1 VTRLLAGTLLLLL
14 ITPRLLAA
22 EGGAPCFSRHVEAVF
37 SRLGCNSGGCHGAVK
52 GQAGFR
58 LSLFA
63 GDPAFDHERILR
75 EYAGRRIN
83 PADPES
89 SLLLRKAIGQ
99 VKHEGGKRTDVGSS
113 DYEILR
119 RWIAAG
125 AAFDTPET
133 SKVVKLQVEPAGHVG
148 KVGERYPLKV
158 QAHFADNS
166 TEDVTTLCAF
176 ESLDSVVA
184 AVGAR
189 TGMVEIAGAG
199 DATLVVRYRG
209 DTGIAQV
216 LVPRVGDTVAD
227 TRPAGFIDK
236 HVLAKLQRLKLPP
249 AGLAD
254 DATFLRRASLDVAGE
269 LPTTEEVRKFLADTS
284 ADKRARKIDEML
296 QRPGYAALW
305 TMKFCDLLK
314 ASEFG
319 VYADGMSKEA
329 DAPRF
334 AAWVRSRIEKNLP
347 YDQFA
352 EQILTATSR
361 EGRSLEEWAKDVV
374 SLDEGYTTP
383 RTDLEQ
389 YSKRKTLDLYWQ
401 RRDSGGVP
409 GALQV
414 AHTFLGLRLE
424 CAQCHRHPH
433 DIWQQDDLLSF
444 ANFFMQVRQ
453 PGFQGDNE
461 KKFPE
466 VGAVFKKLNDE
477 AKKLGEDAK
486 KLRDTKL
493 KPLDAEAKKAKTDSD
508 RLTKEAT
515 ALEAEAAKL
524 QGNDAEA
531 KKALAAAKRKE
542 AEPLKEKIAEFEK
555 VQAEIVAMEKRA
567 KLLPESAKR
576 LLHAEVADYPR
587 KDHFA
592 SVTSPI
598 GTQKSMKYRL
608 LGEAKEIMLT
618 PGQDPRT
625 VVAAWMRRP
634 DNPYFAKAIV
644 NRIWAHY
651 FGRGIVDPPDHLSAF
666 NPPTHPELLAELTQ
680 EFIKHGYDLRWLH
693 QTILNSRTYQQES
706 TAPPASAADRANYA
720 AFYYRRLPAEV
731 LLDALNQATGTRE
744 DMEMKYHH
752 WPNKMKTVEVP
763 FTPKNAFVTFMLEQF
778 GRPERNSASQC
789 DCERD
794 STASVLQVLSFANH
808 PRVWQK
814 IGDEG
819 GLVAKVLKT
828 VPGDE
833 KRIEEIYLAALSR
846 LPSEAEQKACLKYLK
861 ESPTPAKGIQ
871 GVLWSLL
878 NTREFLL
885 QH

>member
-1 VTRLLAGTLLLLL
+1 VTRTVAAAVLLL
-14 ITPRLLAA
+14 IASPLFAAEEATPR
-22 EGGAPCFSRHVEAVF
+22 FSRHVEAVF

-63 GDPAFDHERILR
+63 GDPAFDHERVLR

-83 PADPES
+83 PVDPQS
-89 SLLLRKAIGQ
+89 SLLLRKATGQ
-99 VKHEGGKRTDVGSS
+99 IKHEGGKRTDVGST
-113 DYEILR
+113 DYEVLR
-119 RWIAAG
+119 RWIGAG
-125 AAFDTPET
+125 APFDQPES
-133 SKVVKLQVEPAGHVG
+133 SKVVKLQVDPAGRVG
-148 KVGERYPLKV
+148 KIGERYPLKV

-166 TEDVTTLCAF
+166 TEDVTNLCSF
-176 ESLDSVVA
+176 ESLDTMVASVHP
-184 AVGAR
+184 R
-189 TGMVEIAGAG
+189 TGMVEVSGAG
-199 DATLVVRYRG
+199 DATLVIRYRG
-209 DTGIAQV
+209 DSGIAQV
-216 LVPRVGDTVAD
+216 LVPRVGSGAAD
-227 TRPAGFIDK
+227 TKATGFIDK
-236 HVLAKLQRLKLPP
+236 HVLAKLQRLNLPP
-249 AGLAD
+249 ASLAD
-254 DATFLRRASLDVAGE
+254 DATFLRRASLDVCGE
-269 LPTTEEVRKFLADTS
+269 LPTAEEVRKFLADPS
-284 ADKRARKIDEML
+284 ADKRTKKIDELL

-352 EQILTATSR
+352 EQVLTATSR
-361 EGRSLEEWAKDVV
+361 EGRSIEEWAKDVI
-374 SLDEGYTTP
+374 SMDEGYTTP
-383 RTDLEQ
+383 RIDLDQ
-389 YSKRKTLDLYWQ
+389 YAKRKTLDLYWQ

-433 DIWQQDDLLSF
+433 DVWQQDDLLSF

-453 PGFQGDNE
+453 VGFQGDNE

-466 VGAVFKKLNDE
+466 VAAVFKKLNDE
-477 AKKLGEDAK
+477 AKKLTDDAK
-486 KLRDTKL
+486 KLRDSKL
-493 KPLDAEAKKAKTDSD
+493 KPLDAELKKAKTD
-508 RLTKEAT
+508 KN
-515 ALEAEAAKL
+515 AEAIKAKQAEFDKL
-524 QGNDAEA
+524 QAE
-531 KKALAAAKRKE
+531 
-542 AEPLKEKIAEFEK
+542 
-555 VQAEIVAMEKRA
+555 VVAMEQRA
-567 KLLPESAKR
+567 KRLPESAKR
-576 LLHAEVADYPR
+576 LLHAEIFHYPR
-587 KDHFA
+587 KDVVA

-598 GTQKSMKYRL
+598 GTQRSTKYRL
-608 LGEAKEIMLT
+608 LGDSKETTLQ
-618 PGQDPRT
+618 PGQDPRA
-625 VVAAWMRRP
+625 VVVAWMRRP

-644 NRIWAHY
+644 NRVWAHY

-666 NPPTHPELLAELTQ
+666 NPPTHPELMTELTQ
-680 EFIKHGYDLRWLH
+680 EFIKHGYDLKWLH
-693 QTILNSRTYQQES
+693 RTILSSRTYQQES

-731 LLDALNQATGTRE
+731 LLDALNQATGTSE
-744 DMEMKYHH
+744 DMEMKFHH
-752 WPNKMKTVEVP
+752 WPAKMKTVEVP
-763 FTPKNAFVTFMLEQF
+763 FVPKNAFVTFMLEQF

-794 STASVLQVLSFANH
+794 SSASVLQVLSFANH

-814 IGDEG
+814 IGDES
-819 GLVAKVLKT
+819 GLAAKVLKN
-828 VPGDE
+828 VQGDE
-833 KRIEEIYLAALSR
+833 KRIEEIYLSTLSR
-846 LPSEAEQKACLKYLK
+846 LPSEDEKKACLKYLK
-861 ESPTPAKGIQ
+861 ESPTPAKGLQ
-871 GVLWSLL
+871 GVLWSML

>member
-1 VTRLLAGTLLLLL
+1 MTRSAPALLLLFL
-14 ITPRLLAA
+14 ASPLLAA
-22 EGGAPCFSRHVEAVF
+22 EEPTPRFSRHVEAVF
-37 SRLGCNSGGCHGAVK
+37 SRLGCNGGGCHGAVK

-63 GDPAFDHERILR
+63 GDPAFDHERLLR

-83 PADPES
+83 PADPAS
-89 SLLLRKAIGQ
+89 SLLLRKATGQ
-99 VKHEGGKRTDVGSS
+99 IRHEGGKRTDVGSS
-113 DYEILR
+113 DYELLR

-125 AAFDTPET
+125 APLDTAENSRVT
-133 SKVVKLQVEPAGHVG
+133 KLQVEPANRVG
-148 KVGERYPLKV
+148 KTGERYPLKV
-158 QAHFADNS
+158 HAHYADGS
-166 TEDVTTLCAF
+166 TEDVTSLCSF
-176 ESLDSVVA
+176 ESLDSVIA
-184 AVGAR
+184 TVGAR
-189 TGMVEIAGAG
+189 TGLVEVCGAG

-216 LVPRVGDTVAD
+216 LVPRIGDTPAD
-227 TRPAGFIDK
+227 TKAVGFIDR
-236 HVLAKLQRLKLPP
+236 HVQAKLQRLKLPP
-249 AGLAD
+249 AGVAD
-254 DATFLRRASLDVAGE
+254 DATFLRRASLDVTGE
-269 LPTTEEVRKFLADTS
+269 LPTPEEVRKFLADAS
-284 ADKRARKIDEML
+284 ADKRTRKIEEL
-296 QRPGYAALW
+296 LARPGYAALW

-319 VYADGMSKEA
+319 VYADGMSKEM

-334 AAWVRSRIEKNLP
+334 AAWVRARIEQNLP

-374 SLDEGYTTP
+374 SLDEGYTSP

-433 DIWQQDDLLSF
+433 DVWQQDDLLSF

-477 AKKLGEDAK
+477 AKQLGEQAK
-486 KLRDTKL
+486 KLRETKL
-493 KPLDAEAKKAKTDSD
+493 KALDGEAKKAKTDSD
-508 RLTKEAT
+508 KLLKEAQ
-515 ALEAEAAKL
+515 ALETEATKLAANEAQAKRE
-524 QGNDAEA
+524 Q
-531 KKALAAAKRKE
+531 AAAKRKE
-542 AEPLKEKIAEFEK
+542 AEPLKAKIAEFEK
-555 VQAEIVAMEKRA
+555 LQAEIATLERRA

-598 GTQKSMKYRL
+598 GTQRSKKYRL
-608 LGEAKEIMLT
+608 LGDTKEITLA

-625 VVAAWMRRP
+625 VVVAWMRRA

-644 NRIWAHY
+644 NRVWAHY

-680 EFIKHGYDLRWLH
+680 EFIKHGYDLKWLH
-693 QTILNSRTYQQES
+693 RTILSSRTYQQES
-706 TAPPASAADRANYA
+706 TAPPGSAADRANYA

-731 LLDALNQATGTRE
+731 LLDALNQATGTSE
-744 DMEMKYHH
+744 DMEMKYQH
-752 WPNKMKTVEVP
+752 WPAKMKAVEVP

-794 STASVLQVLSFANH
+794 SSASVLQVLSFANH

-814 IGDEG
+814 IGDDN
-819 GLVAKVLKT
+819 GLVSRVLKT
-828 VPGDE
+828 VPGDD
-833 KRIEEIYLAALSR
+833 KRIEEIYLATLSR

-861 ESPTPAKGIQ
+861 ESPSPAKGLQ